1 MVGGLLAIGSSLVY
15 GTSDFLGGM
24 AARHVRTLAVLWV
37 SHLSALVLL
46 TLVVIVGGQPRPD
59 LHFLGFAALAG
70 LGEVVA
76 LAGVYRGLAAGRA
89 AIVAPLGS
97 LAPVVA
103 VGAGAA
109 LGEIPAL
116 GQITGM
122 SAVLVGVTLVSV
134 AAPASESSTGLV
146 GPSLMYGIIGALGH
160 GGFFLAMDLASE
172 GGVAWALL
180 GARIT
185 SVAVLAPAVLAT
197 GGPGPVQARRW
208 PLLAGLGVL
217 IVLGDG
223 LYAVATTQG
232 ILGVVAVLSS
242 LYPIATIA
250 LARIVLDEQVNMKQ
264 WIGVA
269 VAVIGVAAVSSA
281 GM

>member
-1 MVGGLLAIGSSLVY
+1 MGGGLLAVGSSLVY

-24 AARHVRTLAVLWV
+24 AARHVRTMMVLWA
-37 SHLSALVLL
+37 SHLSALALL
-46 TLVVIVGGQPRPD
+46 TLVVIVGGAPRPD

-70 LGEVVA
+70 IGEVVA
-76 LAGVYRGLAAGRA
+76 MAGVYRGLATGRA

-103 VGAGAA
+103 VGVGAA
-109 LGEIPAL
+109 LGEVPTS
-116 GQITGM
+116 GQLTGIA
-122 SAVLVGVTLVSV
+122 AVLLGVTLVSV
-134 AAPASESSTGLV
+134 AAPATESAAGHV
-146 GPSLMYGIIGALGH
+146 GPSLMYGITGALGH

-185 SVAVLAPAVLAT
+185 SVAVLTPTILAT
-197 GGPGPVQARRW
+197 GGPGPVQTRRW

-242 LYPIATIA
+242 LYPIVTIA
-250 LARIVLDEQVNMKQ
+250 LTRIVLDEQVSTKQ
-264 WIGVA
+264 WIGA
-269 VAVIGVAAVSSA
+269 AIAVIGVAAVSST
-281 GM
+281 GV